1 MDLQNGCIYPFHA
14 PKVGNIPQPAPFSRM
29 LCFERSAERAFETPA
44 GAAYTHRVPTARA
57 SDSSGRLWIE
67 EGDLKTGPV
76 ATVAPIAPIDETYTF
91 RIPPELVDRIEA
103 GQRLNVPLGK
113 RNRLA
118 EAFCVAI
125 DEGPWD
131 STLKAIDSVVD
142 ERSFLTPELLAL
154 GQWISRYYA
163 CPLGRTLSA
172 MVPQAVRKQA
182 GYRDRQLVRLTK
194 PLDEIDAT
202 SARIGPKQRAILRR
216 LAEGVEPIDRA
227 HLLADAGASPAT
239 LRSLQER
246 AWITIEHQR
255 QPRSAPMFDLPR
267 REPEFELNEDQE
279 SALVR
284 IKEMITAGPF
294 GVTLLFGVS
303 GSGKTEVYIR
313 AMRHVLEA
321 GRQVIMLVP
330 EIALTTQMVQRLASR
345 FENVAVI
352 HSGLTGVERSLTW
365 AAIRSGEKRVV
376 IGTRSAVFAPCPN
389 LGLIVV
395 DEEQDASYKN
405 LQAPRFHV
413 RDVAIKRAQARSIS
427 LILGSATPSLE
438 MWHNCSRRSDYVRID
453 LPRRVRNL
461 PMPKVTVV
469 DMNDEY
475 QERRGFTVLSR
486 LMERRLRETLDRGQ
500 QAVVLMNRRG
510 YANWLFCPSCKLRVR
525 CPNCNVNM
533 VVHAARRQ
541 VVCHYCSRREAVPE
555 RCPNVSCGGTLVQFG
570 TGTQR
575 VEERLR
581 QVFPNVRL
589 MRVDSDTM
597 RHEREYRRV
606 VSAFEAREIDV
617 LVGTQMLAKGLDFPF
632 VSFVGVVSA
641 DTALA
646 VPDFRAGERLFQLV
660 TQVAGRSGRGDVP
673 GEVVVQTLSPET
685 PALRAAI
692 RHDYKAFVKDELAMR
707 RRTRFPPFTR
717 LTRIVLSDRRE
728 RRVREAA
735 KTLGET
741 IAAALAD
748 FAPDTGE
755 VLGPQPCILARLRG
769 LYRYELLI
777 RFPSAPAMQQVLD
790 GLRGRKLLTAKVTSL
805 VIDVDPVSLT

>member
-1 MDLQNGCIYPFHA
+1 
-14 PKVGNIPQPAPFSRM
+14 
-29 LCFERSAERAFETPA
+29 
-44 GAAYTHRVPTARA
+44 
-57 SDSSGRLWIE
+57 
-67 EGDLKTGPV
+67 
-76 ATVAPIAPIDETYTF
+76 
-91 RIPPELVDRIEA
+91 
-103 GQRLNVPLGK
+103 
-113 RNRLA
+113 
-118 EAFCVAI
+118 
-125 DEGPWD
+125 
-131 STLKAIDSVVD
+131 
-142 ERSFLTPELLAL
+142 
-154 GQWISRYYA
+154 
-163 CPLGRTLSA
+163 
-172 MVPQAVRKQA
+172 
-182 GYRDRQLVRLTK
+182 
-194 PLDEIDAT
+194 
-202 SARIGPKQRAILRR
+202 
-216 LAEGVEPIDRA
+216 
-227 HLLADAGASPAT
+227 
-239 LRSLQER
+239 
-246 AWITIEHQR
+246 
-255 QPRSAPMFDLPR
+255 
-267 REPEFELNEDQE
+267 
-279 SALVR
+279 
-284 IKEMITAGPF
+284 
-294 GVTLLFGVS
+294 
-303 GSGKTEVYIR
+303 
-313 AMRHVLEA
+313 
-321 GRQVIMLVP
+321 
-330 EIALTTQMVQRLASR
+330 
-345 FENVAVI
+345 
-352 HSGLTGVERSLTW
+352 LTGVERSLTW

-395 DEEQDASYKN
+395 DEDQDASYKN

-692 RHDYKAFVKDELAMR
+692 RHDYEAFVKDELAMR